1 MRTRNHGNRRPQ
13 EAEELN
19 LIPVMN
25 LFVCLIPFLL
35 MSAAFVQLGAVDAET
50 PSRGAPASEE
60 SAEVKQEIRLI
71 VQVDS
76 KHIRLSAFSDAY
88 QTRLPDYDQMIA
100 MDDRSALQERL
111 KEIAEATQ
119 VHSTL
124 FRVESETAY
133 SSAIGV
139 LQEIRQ
145 TENIGKVVLATEV
158 VRQ

>member
-35 MSAAFVQLGAVDAET
+35 MSAAFVKMGAVDAET
-50 PSRGAPASEE
+50 PSRGAPSSEQ

-71 VQVDS
+71 VQVDA
-76 KHIRLSAFSDAY
+76 KQIRLSAFEDAY
-88 QTRLPDYDQMIA
+88 QTRIPKYDQSISI
-100 MDDRSALQERL
+100 DDKASLKEKLQ
-111 KEIAEATQ
+111 EIAEASS

-124 FRVESETAY
+124 FRVESETSY
-133 SSAIGV
+133 SSALGV
-139 LQEIRQ
+139 LEEIRQ